1 MGICFNKGN
10 SKIVINTPTSKK
22 HSHKQTT
29 ASKRLTNKSKSI
41 LKALGYSLVK

>member
-10 SKIVINTPTSKK
+10 SKIVINTPTLKK
-22 HSHKQTT
+22 KPHKQSIP
-29 ASKRLTNKSKSI
+29 SKRLTNKSRNI